1 MVESFLPESVK
12 MVLMG
17 IVSVVIVLSALAR
30 RMPDV
35 AWLQTFK
42 LQDKRTEEQKRKAQ
56 RSANILGGFEM
67 ILAGV
72 ALPAA
77 YVILTVML
85 FNEPSQSVLLVIG
98 AFSVLL
104 IGIGVG
110 VIVKAARAGSQRP
123 RLF

>member
-42 LQDKRTEEQKRKAQ
+42 LQDKRTEEQKQRAQ

-85 FNEPSQSVLLVIG
+85 FNEPSQVVLLVVG

-104 IGIGVG
+104 IGIGVR
-110 VIVKAARAGSQRP
+110 VIVKAARSGTQRS

>member
-110 VIVKAARAGSQRP
+110 VIVKAARSGSQRP

>member
-17 IVSVVIVLSALAR
+17 IVSVVMVLSALAR

-72 ALPAA
+72 ALPAV
-77 YVILTVML
+77 YVVLTVML
-85 FNEPSQSVLLVIG
+85 FNEPSQGVLLLVG
-98 AFSVLL
+98 AFSLLL
-104 IGIGVG
+104 IGIGVV
-110 VIVKAARAGSQRP
+110 VIVKAARPGRQRP

>member
-17 IVSVVIVLSALAR
+17 IVSVVIVLSALAG

-42 LQDKRTEEQKRKAQ
+42 LQDKRTEEQKRRAR
-56 RSANILGGFEM
+56 RSANILGGLEM
-67 ILAGV
+67 IVAGV
-72 ALPAA
+72 ALPAV
-77 YVILTVML
+77 YVIPTVMF
-85 FNEPSQSVLLVIG
+85 FNEPSQRVLLLLG
-98 AFSVLL
+98 AFSIAL
-104 IGIGVG
+104 IGIGVR
-110 VIVKAARAGSQRP
+110 VIVKAARAERQGP

>member
-72 ALPAA
+72 ALPAV
-77 YVILTVML
+77 YVISTVMF
-85 FNEPSQSVLLVIG
+85 FNEPSQGALLLVG
-98 AFSVLL
+98 ALSVLL
-104 IGIGVG
+104 IGIGVR
-110 VIVKAARAGSQRP
+110 VILKAARPGRQRP